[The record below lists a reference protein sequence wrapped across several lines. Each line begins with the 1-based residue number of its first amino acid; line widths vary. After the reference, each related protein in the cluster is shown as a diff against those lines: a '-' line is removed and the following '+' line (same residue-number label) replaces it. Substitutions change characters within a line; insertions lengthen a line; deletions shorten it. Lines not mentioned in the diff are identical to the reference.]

1 MNIVNII
8 HYHSLLFYQILIYE
22 GRGAKIHKFQLIFT
36 YVQLWHLIY
45 LHIFLK
51 KYLDIFLYKSNLD
64 ICGGHQHKLR
74 RRGSAGGFSGLP
86 CSVIFF
92 GCFFGTCIYLLDDM
106 GPAGHLGDLSFF
118 VEKCGFY

>member
-1 MNIVNII
+1 MNLT
-8 HYHSLLFYQILIYE
+8 YLPYSF
-22 GRGAKIHKFQLIFT
+22 KID
-36 YVQLWHLIY
+36 
-45 LHIFLK
+45 
-51 KYLDIFLYKSNLD
+51 LDIFLYKFNLD

-86 CSVIFF
+86 CSVMFF
-92 GCFFGTCIYLLDDM
+92 GCFFETCIYLLDDM